1 MLKKPYAKACEKA
14 MKQHSTSFYQAFSG
28 LPSPRREAVF
38 VIYTF
43 CRMIDDS
50 MDEPENSVYTLDELE
65 AHFRNLEQ
73 ADGHF
78 IWPSLRWLFDTFPN
92 LEPAPFLT
100 QMKGQRMDEAD
111 TQYLTFDQLEDYC
124 YHVAGSVGEMLLPV
138 LHDYP
143 NEQIIQV
150 GIQLG
155 KAMQIVNI
163 LRDIG
168 EDLERGRR
176 YLPLTIMTA
185 FDYTDE
191 ALRAKELSPQ
201 FRQMVDNMMTIAER
215 WFEEGLT
222 GIDTYPEDSAFAIT
236 LASSYYAAIMD
247 VIKEND
253 YDVFR
258 KRAYVPHVRKLALY
272 QAARKQKT
280 SRKRESIT

>member
-14 MKQHSTSFYQAFSG
+14 MKQHSASFYQAFRE
-28 LPSPRREAVF
+28 LPSPRKEAVF

-65 AHFRNLEQ
+65 WNFQHLSKAE
-73 ADGHF
+73 GHF

-92 LEPAPFLT
+92 LEPAPFFT
-100 QMKGQRMDEAD
+100 QIKGQRMDEKH
-111 TQYLTFDQLEDYC
+111 THYETFEQLEEYC

-143 NEQIIQV
+143 SEKIVQA
-150 GIQLG
+150 GIKLG

-163 LRDIG
+163 LRDVG

-176 YLPLTIMTA
+176 YIPLTILSAYDYSEEA
-185 FDYTDE
+185 FY
-191 ALRAKELSPQ
+191 AQELSMS
-201 FRQMVDNMMTIAER
+201 FRQVIDDLINTANS
-215 WFEEGLT
+215 WFEEGMEGLN
-222 GIDTYPEDSAFAIT
+222 TYPESSAFAIT

-253 YDVFR
+253 YDVFH
-258 KRAYVPHVRKLALY
+258 KRAYVSQSRKLALY
-272 QAARKQKT
+272 QKAKKA
-280 SRKRESIT
+280 RKRESIT

>member
-14 MKQHSTSFYQAFSG
+14 MKQHSASFYQAFRE
-28 LPSPRREAVF
+28 LPSPRKEAVF

-65 AHFRNLEQ
+65 WNFQHLSKAE
-73 ADGHF
+73 GHF

-92 LEPAPFLT
+92 LEPAPFFT
-100 QMKGQRMDEAD
+100 QIKGQRMDEKH
-111 TQYLTFDQLEDYC
+111 THYKTFEQLEEYC

-143 NEQIIQV
+143 SEKIVQA
-150 GIQLG
+150 GIKLG

-163 LRDIG
+163 LRDVG

-176 YLPLTIMTA
+176 YIPLSILSAYDYSEEA
-185 FDYTDE
+185 FY
-191 ALRAKELSPQ
+191 AQELSMS
-201 FRQMVDNMMTIAER
+201 FRQVIDDLINTANSL
-215 WFEEGLT
+215 FEEGMEGLN
-222 GIDTYPEDSAFAIT
+222 TYPESSAFAIT

-253 YDVFR
+253 YDVFH
-258 KRAYVPHVRKLALY
+258 KRAYVSQSRKLALY
-272 QAARKQKT
+272 QKAKKA
-280 SRKRESIT
+280 RKRESIT

>member
-14 MKQHSTSFYQAFSG
+14 MKQHSASFYQAFRE
-28 LPSPRREAVF
+28 LPSPRKEAVF

-65 AHFRNLEQ
+65 WNFQHLSKAE
-73 ADGHF
+73 GHF

-92 LEPAPFLT
+92 LEPAPFFT
-100 QMKGQRMDEAD
+100 QIKGQRMDEKH
-111 TQYLTFDQLEDYC
+111 THYKTFEQLEEYC

-143 NEQIIQV
+143 SEKIVQA
-150 GIQLG
+150 GIKLG

-163 LRDIG
+163 LRDVG

-176 YLPLTIMTA
+176 YIPLSILSAYDYSEEA
-185 FDYTDE
+185 FY
-191 ALRAKELSPQ
+191 AQELSMS
-201 FRQMVDNMMTIAER
+201 FRQVIDDLINTANS
-215 WFEEGLT
+215 WFEEGMEGLN
-222 GIDTYPEDSAFAIT
+222 TYPESSAFAIT

-247 VIKEND
+247 VIKENN
-253 YDVFR
+253 YDVFH
-258 KRAYVPHVRKLALY
+258 KRAYVSQSRKLALY
-272 QAARKQKT
+272 QKAKKA
-280 SRKRESIT
+280 RKRESIT

>member
-14 MKQHSTSFYQAFSG
+14 MKQHSASFYQAFRE
-28 LPSPRREAVF
+28 LPSPRKEAVF

-65 AHFRNLEQ
+65 WNFQHLSKAE
-73 ADGHF
+73 GHF

-92 LEPAPFLT
+92 LEPAPFFT
-100 QMKGQRMDEAD
+100 QIKGQRMDEKH
-111 TQYLTFDQLEDYC
+111 THYKTFEQLEEYC

-143 NEQIIQV
+143 SEKIVQA
-150 GIQLG
+150 GIKLG

-163 LRDIG
+163 LRDVG

-176 YLPLTIMTA
+176 YIPLSILSAYDYSEEA
-185 FDYTDE
+185 FY
-191 ALRAKELSPQ
+191 AQELSLS
-201 FRQMVDNMMTIAER
+201 FRQVIDDLINTANG
-215 WFEEGLT
+215 WFEEGMEGLN
-222 GIDTYPEDSAFAIT
+222 TYPESSAFAIT

-253 YDVFR
+253 YDVFH
-258 KRAYVPHVRKLALY
+258 KRAYVSQSRKLALY
-272 QAARKQKT
+272 QTAKKA
-280 SRKRESIT
+280 RKRESIT

>member
-14 MKQHSTSFYQAFSG
+14 MKQHSASFYQAFRE
-28 LPSPRREAVF
+28 LPSPRKEAVF

-65 AHFRNLEQ
+65 WNFQHLSKAE
-73 ADGHF
+73 GHF

-92 LEPAPFLT
+92 LEPAPFFT
-100 QMKGQRMDEAD
+100 QIKGQRMDEKH
-111 TQYLTFDQLEDYC
+111 THYKTFEQLEEYC

-143 NEQIIQV
+143 SEKIVQA
-150 GIQLG
+150 GIKLG

-163 LRDIG
+163 LRDVG

-176 YLPLTIMTA
+176 YIPLSILSAYDYSEEA
-185 FDYTDE
+185 FY
-191 ALRAKELSPQ
+191 AQELSMS
-201 FRQMVDNMMTIAER
+201 FRQVIDDLINTANS
-215 WFEEGLT
+215 WFEEGMEGLN
-222 GIDTYPEDSAFAIT
+222 TYPESSAFAIT

-253 YDVFR
+253 YDVFH
-258 KRAYVPHVRKLALY
+258 KRAYVSQSRKLALY
-272 QAARKQKT
+272 QTAKKA
-280 SRKRESIT
+280 RKRESIT

>member
-14 MKQHSTSFYQAFSG
+14 MKQHSASFYQAFRE
-28 LPSPRREAVF
+28 LPSPRKEAVF

-65 AHFRNLEQ
+65 WNFQHLSKAE
-73 ADGHF
+73 GHF

-92 LEPAPFLT
+92 LEPAPFFT
-100 QMKGQRMDEAD
+100 QIKGQRMDEKH
-111 TQYLTFDQLEDYC
+111 THYKTFEQLEEYC

-143 NEQIIQV
+143 SEKIVQA
-150 GIQLG
+150 GIKLG

-163 LRDIG
+163 LRDVG

-176 YLPLTIMTA
+176 YIPLSILSAYDYSEEA
-185 FDYTDE
+185 FY
-191 ALRAKELSPQ
+191 AQELSMS
-201 FRQMVDNMMTIAER
+201 FRQVIDDLINTANS
-215 WFEEGLT
+215 WFEEGMEGLN
-222 GIDTYPEDSAFAIT
+222 TYPESSAFAIT
-236 LASSYYAAIMD
+236 LASDYYATIMD

-253 YDVFR
+253 YDVFH
-258 KRAYVPHVRKLALY
+258 KRAYVSQSRKLALY
-272 QAARKQKT
+272 QTAKKA
-280 SRKRESIT
+280 RKRESIT

>member
-14 MKQHSTSFYQAFSG
+14 MKQHSASFYQAFRE
-28 LPSPRREAVF
+28 LPSPRKEAVF

-65 AHFRNLEQ
+65 WNFQHLSKAE
-73 ADGHF
+73 GHF

-92 LEPAPFLT
+92 LEPAPFFT
-100 QMKGQRMDEAD
+100 QIKGQRMDEMH
-111 TQYLTFDQLEDYC
+111 THYKTFEQLEDYC

-143 NEQIIQV
+143 SEKIVQA
-150 GIQLG
+150 GIKLG

-163 LRDIG
+163 LRDVG

-176 YLPLTIMTA
+176 YIPLSILSA
-185 FDYTDE
+185 YDYTEE
-191 ALRAKELSPQ
+191 AFYAQELSIP
-201 FRQMVDNMMTIAER
+201 FRQVIDDLINTANN
-215 WFEEGLT
+215 WFEEGLE
-222 GIDTYPEDSAFAIT
+222 GLNTYPESSAFAIT

-253 YDVFR
+253 YDVFHR
-258 KRAYVPHVRKLALY
+258 RAYVSQSRKLALY
-272 QAARKQKT
+272 QTAKKA
-280 SRKRESIT
+280 RKRESIT

>member
-14 MKQHSTSFYQAFSG
+14 MKQHSASFYQAFRE
-28 LPSPRREAVF
+28 LPSPRKEAVF

-65 AHFRNLEQ
+65 WNFQHLSKAE
-73 ADGHF
+73 GHF

-92 LEPAPFLT
+92 LEPAPFFT
-100 QMKGQRMDEAD
+100 QIKGQRMDEKH
-111 TQYLTFDQLEDYC
+111 THYKTFEQLEEYC

-143 NEQIIQV
+143 SEKIVQA
-150 GIQLG
+150 GIKLG

-163 LRDIG
+163 LRDVG

-176 YLPLTIMTA
+176 YIPLSILSAYDYSEEA
-185 FDYTDE
+185 FY
-191 ALRAKELSPQ
+191 AQELSLS
-201 FRQMVDNMMTIAER
+201 FRQVIDDLINTANG
-215 WFEEGLT
+215 WFEEGMEGLN
-222 GIDTYPEDSAFAIT
+222 TYPESSAFAIT

-253 YDVFR
+253 YDVFH
-258 KRAYVPHVRKLALY
+258 KRAYVTQSRKLALY
-272 QAARKQKT
+272 QTAKKA
-280 SRKRESIT
+280 RKRESIT

>member
-14 MKQHSTSFYQAFSG
+14 MKQHSASFYQAFRE
-28 LPSPRREAVF
+28 LPSPRKEAVF

-65 AHFRNLEQ
+65 WNFHHLSK

-92 LEPAPFLT
+92 LEKEPFFT
-100 QMKGQRMDEAD
+100 QIKGQRMDEMH
-111 TQYLTFDQLEDYC
+111 TQFKTFEQLEDYC

-138 LHDYP
+138 LHEYP
-143 NEQIIQV
+143 SEQIVQA
-150 GIQLG
+150 GIKLG

-163 LRDIG
+163 LRDVG

-176 YLPLTIMTA
+176 YLPLSIMAAYDYSEEA
-185 FDYTDE
+185 FYAQE
-191 ALRAKELSPQ
+191 SSLA
-201 FRQMVDNMMTIAER
+201 FRQVVDELINTANN
-215 WFEEGLT
+215 WFEEGLQ
-222 GIDTYPEDSAFAIT
+222 GLNTYPESSAFAIT

-253 YDVFR
+253 YDVFHR
-258 KRAYVPHVRKLALY
+258 RAYVSQSRKLALY
-272 QAARKQKT
+272 QAAKKARKK
-280 SRKRESIT
+280 ESIT

>member
-14 MKQHSTSFYQAFSG
+14 MKQHSASFYQAFRE
-28 LPSPRREAVF
+28 LPSPRKEAVF

-65 AHFRNLEQ
+65 WNFQHLSKAE
-73 ADGHF
+73 GHF

-92 LEPAPFLT
+92 LEPAPFFT
-100 QMKGQRMDEAD
+100 QIKGQRMDEKH
-111 TQYLTFDQLEDYC
+111 THYKTFEQLEEYC

-143 NEQIIQV
+143 SEKIVQA
-150 GIQLG
+150 GIKLG

-163 LRDIG
+163 LRDVG

-176 YLPLTIMTA
+176 YIPLSILSAYNYSEEA
-185 FDYTDE
+185 FY
-191 ALRAKELSPQ
+191 AQKLSMS
-201 FRQMVDNMMTIAER
+201 FRQVIDDLIDTANS
-215 WFEEGLT
+215 WFEEGMEGLN
-222 GIDTYPEDSAFAIT
+222 TYPESSAFAIT

-253 YDVFR
+253 YDVFH
-258 KRAYVPHVRKLALY
+258 KRAYVTQSRKLALY
-272 QAARKQKT
+272 QTAKKA
-280 SRKRESIT
+280 RKRESIT

>member
-14 MKQHSTSFYQAFSG
+14 MKQHSASFYQAFRE
-28 LPSPRREAVF
+28 LPSPRKEAVF

-65 AHFRNLEQ
+65 WNFQHLSKAE
-73 ADGHF
+73 GHF

-92 LEPAPFLT
+92 LEPAPFFT
-100 QMKGQRMDEAD
+100 QIKGQRMDEKH
-111 TQYLTFDQLEDYC
+111 THYKTFEQLEEYC

-143 NEQIIQV
+143 SEKIVQA
-150 GIQLG
+150 GIKLG

-163 LRDIG
+163 LRDVG

-176 YLPLTIMTA
+176 YIPLSILSAYDYSEEA
-185 FDYTDE
+185 FY
-191 ALRAKELSPQ
+191 AQELSMS
-201 FRQMVDNMMTIAER
+201 FRQVIDDLINTANS
-215 WFEEGLT
+215 WFEEGMEGLN
-222 GIDTYPEDSAFAIT
+222 TYPESSAFAIT

-253 YDVFR
+253 YDVFH
-258 KRAYVPHVRKLALY
+258 KRAYVSQSRKLALY
-272 QAARKQKT
+272 QKAKKA
-280 SRKRESIT
+280 RKRESIT

>member
-14 MKQHSTSFYQAFSG
+14 MKQHSASFYQAFRE
-28 LPSPRREAVF
+28 LPSPRKEAVF

-65 AHFRNLEQ
+65 WNFQHLSKAE
-73 ADGHF
+73 GHF

-92 LEPAPFLT
+92 LEPAPFFT
-100 QMKGQRMDEAD
+100 QIKGQRMDEKH
-111 TQYLTFDQLEDYC
+111 THYKTFEQLEEYC

-143 NEQIIQV
+143 SEKIVQA
-150 GIQLG
+150 GIKLG

-163 LRDIG
+163 LRDVG
-168 EDLERGRR
+168 EDLARGRR
-176 YLPLTIMTA
+176 YIPLSILSAYDYSEEA
-185 FDYTDE
+185 FY
-191 ALRAKELSPQ
+191 AQELSLS
-201 FRQMVDNMMTIAER
+201 FRQVIDDLINTANG
-215 WFEEGLT
+215 WFEEGMEGLN
-222 GIDTYPEDSAFAIT
+222 TYPESSAFAIT

-253 YDVFR
+253 YDVFH
-258 KRAYVPHVRKLALY
+258 KRAYVPQSRKLALY
-272 QAARKQKT
+272 QTAKKA
-280 SRKRESIT
+280 RKRESIT

>member
-14 MKQHSTSFYQAFSG
+14 MKQHSASFYQAFRE

-65 AHFRNLEQ
+65 WNFHHLQKAE
-73 ADGHF
+73 GHF

-92 LEPAPFLT
+92 LEKTPFFT
-100 QMKGQRMDEAD
+100 QIKGQRMDEKH
-111 TQYLTFDQLEDYC
+111 THYKTFEQLEDYC

-143 NEQIIQV
+143 SEQIVQA
-150 GIQLG
+150 GIKLG

-163 LRDIG
+163 LRDVG

-176 YLPLTIMTA
+176 YIPLSILTA
-185 FDYTDE
+185 YDYSEE
-191 ALRAKELSPQ
+191 AFYAQELSMP
-201 FRQMVDNMMTIAER
+201 FRQVIDDLIGTANR
-215 WFEEGLT
+215 WFEEGMEGLN
-222 GIDTYPEDSAFAIT
+222 TYPESSAFAIT

-247 VIKEND
+247 VIKENE
-253 YDVFR
+253 YDVFQR
-258 KRAYVPHVRKLALY
+258 RAYVPQSRKLALY
-272 QAARKQKT
+272 QAAKKARKK
-280 SRKRESIT
+280 ESIT

>member
-14 MKQHSTSFYQAFSG
+14 MKQHSASFYQAFRE
-28 LPSPRREAVF
+28 LPSPRKEAVF

-65 AHFRNLEQ
+65 WNFQHLSKAE
-73 ADGHF
+73 GHF

-92 LEPAPFLT
+92 LEPAPFFT
-100 QMKGQRMDEAD
+100 QIKGQRMDEKH
-111 TQYLTFDQLEDYC
+111 THYETFEQLEEYC

-143 NEQIIQV
+143 SEKIVQA
-150 GIQLG
+150 GIKLG

-163 LRDIG
+163 LRDVG

-176 YLPLTIMTA
+176 YIPLSILSAYDYSEEA
-185 FDYTDE
+185 FY
-191 ALRAKELSPQ
+191 AQELSMS
-201 FRQMVDNMMTIAER
+201 FRQVIDDLINTANS
-215 WFEEGLT
+215 WFEEGMEGLN
-222 GIDTYPEDSAFAIT
+222 TYPESSAFAIT

-253 YDVFR
+253 YDVFH
-258 KRAYVPHVRKLALY
+258 KRAYVSQSRKLALY
-272 QAARKQKT
+272 QTAKKA
-280 SRKRESIT
+280 RKRESIT